1 MTMQNLTRQA
11 IDRAE
16 PLSFPTKR
24 SAVIHI
30 SYKGVAVDVTVEDA
44 SAVAV
49 ERLVD
54 SLLAR
59 DGWAAPAGQG
69 VNTPRGKPKRPA
81 LPEPWYQPD
90 GTACCPWHQR
100 PLKEGRYGL
109 YCPSKAEGEQA
120 NDKGYCVF
128 AVKD

>member
-69 VNTPRGKPKRPA
+69 GNTPAPRAERAPA
-81 LPEPWYQPD
+81 IEPVYQPD
-90 GTACCPWHQR
+90 GTPCCPHHLR
-100 PLKEGRYGL
+100 PLKGPNQWGKL
-109 YCPSKAEGEQA
+109 YCSAKDDAGQYCKYTTKA
-120 NDKGYCVF
+120 
-128 AVKD
+128 